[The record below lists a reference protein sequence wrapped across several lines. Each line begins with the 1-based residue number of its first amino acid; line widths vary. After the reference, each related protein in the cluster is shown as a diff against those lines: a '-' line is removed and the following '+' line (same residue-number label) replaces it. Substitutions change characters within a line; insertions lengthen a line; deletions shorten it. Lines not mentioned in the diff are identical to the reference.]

1 MARQH
6 PGDTA
11 ARLAAADEAAR
22 EERFDRFMVRFLA
35 VCVSGFV
42 LLALLL
48 VVRAVMLAWRVAP

>member
-1 MARQH
+1 MTR
-6 PGDTA
+6 GDTA

-48 VVRAVMLAWRVAP
+48 VVRAVILAWSVAP